1 MIWIIFIYCF
11 SSIIISLNEKNKD
24 ERKLS
29 NLFIFLID
37 ICGIIKNN
45 DYNLSGLV
53 YNITE

>member
-11 SSIIISLNEKNKD
+11 SSIISSLNEKNKD